1 VYDDSSWRT
10 HTGSL
15 EQCRKALDAQM
26 PTRLKVAKCDTAID
40 NDSSI
45 AALHEKVE
53 QCLKRLRAEAQS
65 HPLGFLLR
73 PSPR

>member
-1 VYDDSSWRT
+1 
-10 HTGSL
+10 
-15 EQCRKALDAQM
+15 M
-26 PTRLKVAKCDTAID
+26 PTRLKLAKCDTAID

-53 QCLKRLRAEAQS
+53 QCLQRLRAEAQS